1 MSSLKRAVFFGAAP
15 GIDHVAGPVFK
26 AIGEEYRLTQT
37 EIIIDS
43 KPVLKRRDEAG
54 DEFYFVRT
62 DAVVCHDYDR
72 YLPILLR
79 YFADFDMAGLI
90 TWHEG
95 HNAPDQVFSV
105 HTTGD
110 VDSGNFGSA
119 SPQYMHNLLWSLER
133 NRLAEGLENFKITTE
148 GTHWS
153 GIVYSRCPPVLIPQY
168 PVPLVDIEIGSTAAS
183 WSNQAAARVIARSLQ
198 DIFKSDGLKLNN
210 LLCVGGVHFETG
222 FASAVLQSWDDQAYG
237 ISHIIPNQGLVTGH
251 YEDDGGVDKLEA
263 CIQSIQGGIA
273 GIAFHDN
280 LKGVYKEKLRIL
292 GSQYNVP
299 VFKHQL
305 LRRPGDIPWKK

>member
-1 MSSLKRAVFFGAAP
+1 MSPGKRAVFFGADP
-15 GIDHVAGPVFK
+15 GIDPVAGAVFK
-26 AIGEEYRLTQT
+26 AIWDESCLTDTAMSVANQ
-37 EIIIDS
+37 
-43 KPVLKRRDEAG
+43 PVLKASDAAG

-62 DAVVCHDYDR
+62 AKVVCHDYDR
-72 YLPILLR
+72 YLPILQR

-95 HNAPDQVFSV
+95 HNAPDQIFSV

-110 VDSGNFGSA
+110 VDSRNFGPA
-119 SPQYMHNLLWSLER
+119 SPQYMHNLLWSLEK
-133 NRLAEGLENFKITTE
+133 NRLAEGLADFKITTE

-153 GIVYSRCPPVLIPQY
+153 GMIYSRCPPALIPQY

-198 DIFKSDGLKLNN
+198 DIFKVDGLKLKN

-222 FASAVLQSWDDQAYG
+222 FASAVLQTWDDQAFG
-237 ISHIIPNQGLVTGH
+237 ISHIIPNQWLVTGH
-251 YEDDGGVDKLEA
+251 YEDDMGLDKLEA

-280 LKGVYKEKLRIL
+280 LKGVYKEKLRSL
-292 GSQYNVP
+292 GSRYNVP
-299 VFKHQL
+299 VVKHQA
-305 LRRPGDIPWKK
+305 LRRPREIPWTR